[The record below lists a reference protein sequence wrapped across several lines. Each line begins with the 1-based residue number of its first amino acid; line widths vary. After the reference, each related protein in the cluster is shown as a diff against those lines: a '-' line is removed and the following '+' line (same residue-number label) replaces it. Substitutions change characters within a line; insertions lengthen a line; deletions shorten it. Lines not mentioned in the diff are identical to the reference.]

1 MNKKRNTNM
10 LFMIVSAISA
20 VFILIP
26 LILRIKLIYKV
37 ASWFL
42 SPLGEYGSSYVE
54 TLGAILGTFL
64 AVTGALWTQRKIDE
78 VQDRKELRESALI
91 VYYDFEF
98 VFNDVKRFMSRY
110 MIHQEVVCN
119 TLENF
124 ELFKKIKD
132 ISHIYIYI
140 DDNWIQNVAK
150 LSYSLSGT
158 EIQEIYKL
166 YGDLNTIKRAFNSS
180 INEMTEDD
188 AESAYSVMFKDIC
201 SITGTLTN
209 PMKIDVSLKENVQ
222 SIMDRLKDLGDI
234 DEKCVQ

>member
-1 MNKKRNTNM
+1 MNRKRNPNTF
-10 LFMIVSAISA
+10 FMIVSAICT

-26 LILRIKLIYKV
+26 LILRIEFVYK
-37 ASWFL
+37 AISWFL
-42 SPLGEYGSSYVE
+42 SPLGEYGSSYIE

-78 VQDRKELRESALI
+78 VQDKKELRESALI

-110 MIHQEVVCN
+110 MVHQEAVCN

-124 ELFKKIKD
+124 ELFKKIKE

-150 LSYSLSGT
+150 LSCSVPDA
-158 EIQEIYKL
+158 EIQRIYKL

-188 AESAYSVMFKDIC
+188 AESAYSIMFNDIC
-201 SITGTLTN
+201 SITVTLTN
-209 PMKIDVSLKENVQ
+209 PVNIDVSLKENVQ
-222 SIMDRLKDLGDI
+222 TLMDRLKDLGGI
-234 DEKCVQ
+234 DKKSVQ

>member
-10 LFMIVSAISA
+10 LFIIVSAISA

-124 ELFKKIKD
+124 ELFKKLKTYL
-132 ISHIYIYI
+132 IYI
-140 DDNWIQNVAK
+140 
-150 LSYSLSGT
+150 
-158 EIQEIYKL
+158 
-166 YGDLNTIKRAFNSS
+166 S
-180 INEMTEDD
+180 ILM
-188 AESAYSVMFKDIC
+188 
-201 SITGTLTN
+201 ITGFKMLQNCLTHYLA
-209 PMKIDVSLKENVQ
+209 LKFKKFINYMV
-222 SIMDRLKDLGDI
+222 I
-234 DEKCVQ
+234 